1 MMKKPAKKSSTPGVK
16 RQQMIVFVD
25 GNENYYEFS
34 RAAVERSKV
43 EESRKKKVAECLKD
57 EPIGFIYI
65 NQATIPGSTVSPALE
80 GGRQLHYAG
89 FYLRPTK
96 RKS

>member
-1 MMKKPAKKSSTPGVK
+1 MKKQPAKKSSKPVVS

-25 GNENYYEFS
+25 GYENYYEFS
-34 RAAVERSKV
+34 RATVERSRV
-43 EESRKKKVAECLKD
+43 DESRKKKVAACLKD
-57 EPIGFIYI
+57 LPSEFIYI
-65 NQATIPGSTVSPALE
+65 NHATIPGSTVSDPLE